1 MPKYSVVVPV
11 FNSEKTLEEL
21 FTGLKTF
28 FTELGET
35 FEVVFVD
42 DFSRDASWEVLK
54 QIKARDPDL
63 VTAVRLSKNYGQ
75 HNATFCG
82 FTFTKGD
89 YIITIDDDLQIPVR
103 EILKLI
109 SLRESS
115 DAQLVYGYFIEEKQS
130 WFRKMS
136 SSSLRKTSKIFF
148 NRHENASSFRLVTA
162 DLISKMVHHKGFV
175 FLEEIF
181 QWYTD
186 EISFTE
192 VEHYERKYTKSGYS
206 TKNLFH
212 FFNNIMLF
220 YTMLPLKVLVY
231 GGFTISIL
239 SFFTGVFGIIK
250 RLFFNVQIGYT
261 SIIVAILFSGS
272 TILFSLGVLGEYLSR
287 IYQVQNRK
295 PSYSIK
301 RVL

>member
-11 FNSEKTLEEL
+11 FNSVNTIEEL
-21 FTGLKTF
+21 FNGLKGF
-28 FTELGET
+28 FAELGET
-35 FEVVFVD
+35 FEIIFVD
-42 DFSRDASWEVLK
+42 DFSKDSSWELLTR
-54 QIKARDPDL
+54 IKKENPGL

-89 YIITIDDDLQIPVR
+89 YIITIDDDLQIPVN
-103 EILKLI
+103 EIIKLI
-109 SLRESS
+109 RSMESS
-115 DAQLVYGYFIEEKQS
+115 DAQLVYGYFVQEKQS

-136 SSSLRKTSKIFF
+136 SSSLRRTSKLFF
-148 NRHENASSFRLVTA
+148 NRHENSSSFRLITA
-162 DLISKMVHHKGFV
+162 DLVGKMVHHKGFI

-186 EISFTE
+186 EIAFVE
-192 VEHYERKYTKSGYS
+192 VEHLERKFAKSGYS
-206 TKNLFH
+206 TRNLFR

-220 YTMLPLKVLVY
+220 YTMLPLKLLVY
-231 GGFTISIL
+231 GGFTISVI

-250 RLFFNVQIGYT
+250 KLFFNVQIGYT
-261 SIIVAILFSGS
+261 SIIVAILFTGS

>member
-11 FNSEKTLEEL
+11 YNSEFSLEEL
-21 FTGLKTF
+21 FLSIQAVF
-28 FTELGET
+28 EELNEN
-35 FEVVFVD
+35 FEIIFVD
-42 DFSRDASWEVLK
+42 DNSQDKSWEVLK
-54 QIKARDPDL
+54 KLKIQYPGL
-63 VTAVRLSKNYGQ
+63 VTAVKLSKNYGQ

-82 FTFTKGD
+82 FTFIKGD
-89 YIITIDDDLQIPVR
+89 FIVTIDDDLQIPAT
-103 EILKLI
+103 EITRLI
-109 SLRESS
+109 RSQESS
-115 DAQLVYGYFIEEKQS
+115 DAQLVYGFYIEKKQS
-130 WFRKMS
+130 FFRRMS

-148 NRHENASSFRLVTA
+148 NRHKNASSFRLITSE
-162 DLISKMVHHKGFV
+162 LISKMIHHKGFV

-186 EISFTE
+186 EIAFVE
-192 VEHYERKYTKSGYS
+192 VEHQERKYTKSGYS
-206 TKNLFH
+206 GKNLFH
-212 FFNNIMLF
+212 FFNNIMLY
-220 YTMLPLKVLVY
+220 YTMIPLKLLVY
-231 GGFTISIL
+231 GGFVLSVISFL
-239 SFFTGVFGIIK
+239 LGVFGIFK

-272 TILFSLGVLGEYLSR
+272 ITIFSLGVLGEYLSR